1 MCRERE
7 KEDSCTVGERERDSN
22 HNCLGSTYSFDSL
35 VDFFFYS
42 GDMAQVLCRVI
53 VVYLQY
59 FYSSTHACIEYR
71 YYCPVHE
78 TPVCVCVCT
87 MYMSACVRARACE
100 RVRAS
105 VSVRGCVSVR
115 VGD

>member
-1 MCRERE
+1 
-7 KEDSCTVGERERDSN
+7 
-22 HNCLGSTYSFDSL
+22 
-35 VDFFFYS
+35 
-42 GDMAQVLCRVI
+42 MAQVLCRVI